1 MKKIGITLFT
11 FLFSALLCFSAS
23 AEETAVNPETNYPQS
38 IVVDNIL
45 FERGVDS
52 YWILEGDNEYYHY
65 SAPGNFYEVRDFFYD
80 EELSKNVT
88 ELVIPS
94 SIKGLPVTVINPE
107 SGWSGA
113 DEGYNADTET
123 IYEGITKIKLP
134 TTLKEISNYSFSQ
147 FPNVESLT
155 LPENVERIGEG
166 AFGDMTSLKEIN
178 IPKNVK
184 ELSKYTF
191 MNCISL
197 EKINFEGVIEGIGA
211 RCFESCK
218 ALKTIDLPETMTY
231 LNGGAFKY
239 SGLTSITV
247 PALTEEF
254 NMHESVFSG
263 CEDLETVVFLS
274 DENTTIWLG
283 QFYFANCTS
292 LKSVTFS
299 GQYESVKLKNSVF
312 RNCDDLRRIYFE
324 SLEGTV
330 SISNS
335 NTFKNCYMLEDIYYA
350 ASEKRW
356 KSFVK
361 EDSTEEKAFKNLTVH
376 YFYNHTHNFIKEGED
391 ATCTKG
397 ATHKYTCDCGL
408 KYTYK
413 VGKDTS
419 NHSYGSWKTVK
430 KPTIEKTGTKQ
441 KTCTRCGK
449 VKSKKIDKLIDIST
463 CKIKVK
469 NGVYSS
475 GKPVKVNVTL
485 QEKTAPYKELK
496 KGVHFNVT
504 YENNIN
510 VGTEAIAII
519 KGISKNG
526 YGGTKR
532 VKFSI
537 APSTP
542 ENIKAVNKSITS
554 TSVKLKWDKSPGATD
569 YKINIHDVNDT
580 EYENTIILST
590 KGTSLTVKNLKPNT
604 TYEITVTSY
613 AAINNKLLYKKI
625 GNIEDSIFV
634 TTKK

>member
-1 MKKIGITLFT
+1 MKKKIGIITFTL
-11 FLFSALLCFSAS
+11 LLSVLLCFSAS
-23 AEETAVNPETNYPQS
+23 AESTAESPKAEYPDS
-38 IVVDNIL
+38 IVVDNVL
-45 FERGVDS
+45 YERGTDV
-52 YWILEGDNEYYHY
+52 YWILEEGTSYEHY
-65 SAPGNFYEVRDFFYD
+65 EAPGNFYEVKDFFYN
-80 EELSKNVT
+80 EELSKNIT
-88 ELVIPS
+88 ELVIS
-94 SIKGLPVTVINPE
+94 SNINGLPVTVINT
-107 SGWSGA
+107 SNHDSS
-113 DEGYNADTET
+113 DEGFCALNET
-123 IYEGITKIKLP
+123 IYENITNIKLP
-134 TTLKEISNYSFSQ
+134 STIKEISSYSFCQ
-147 FPNVESLT
+147 FPNVEYLE
-155 LPENVERIGEG
+155 LPESVESIGEG
-166 AFGDMTSLKEIN
+166 AFGEMKSLKEIT
-178 IPKNVK
+178 IPEKVK
-184 ELSKYTF
+184 ELPKYAF
-191 MNCISL
+191 MNCVSL
-197 EKINFEGVIEGIGA
+197 EKVNFAGKIEGIGA

-218 ALKTIDLPETMTY
+218 ALKAIDLPETMTY
-231 LNGGAFKY
+231 INGGVFKY
-239 SGLTSITV
+239 SGLTSIRV
-247 PALTEEF
+247 PAITGNNYF
-254 NMHESVFSG
+254 HESVFSG
-263 CEDLETVVFLS
+263 CEDLEAVVFLS
-274 DENTTIWLG
+274 DENTDINLG

-299 GQYESVKLKNSVF
+299 GQYKSVKIKNSVF

-324 SLEGTV
+324 SLNGTISV
-330 SISNS
+330 SKTNA
-335 NTFKNCYMLEDIYYA
+335 FKNCYMLEDIYYA
-350 ASEKRW
+350 ASQKRW
-356 KSFVK
+356 KTFVK
-361 EDSTEEKAFKNLTVH
+361 EDSTEEKAFKNRTVH
-376 YFYNHTHNFIKEGED
+376 YLYNHTHSFAIEGEE

-441 KTCTRCGK
+441 KTCSRCGK
-449 VKSKKIDKLIDIST
+449 IKTKKIDKLIDIST

-469 NGVYSS
+469 NGVYSN
-475 GKPVKVNVTL
+475 GEPVKVNVTL

-590 KGTSLTVKNLKPNT
+590 EGTSLTVKNLKPNT

>member
-1 MKKIGITLFT
+1 MKKKIGIALFT
-11 FLFSALLCFSAS
+11 LLLSVILCFSVS
-23 AEETAVNPETNYPQS
+23 AENATESTKTDYPDS
-38 IVVDNIL
+38 IVVDNVL
-45 FERGVDS
+45 YERGLDI
-52 YWILEGDNEYYHY
+52 YWILEEGTSYEHY
-65 SAPGNFYEVRDFFYD
+65 EAPGNFYVVKDFFVD
-80 EELSKNVT
+80 EEVARTAT
-88 ELVIPS
+88 EL
-94 SIKGLPVTVINPE
+94 SIQSNINGLPVTVINTGNHN
-107 SGWSGA
+107 SS
-113 DEGYNADTET
+113 DEGFCALNET
-123 IYEGITKIKLP
+123 IYESITKIKLP
-134 TTLKEISNYSFSQ
+134 STIEEIYSYSFCQ
-147 FPNVESLT
+147 FPNVEYLE
-155 LPENVERIGEG
+155 LPESVESIGDG
-166 AFGDMTSLKEIN
+166 VFGEMKSLKEIT
-178 IPKNVK
+178 IPAKVK
-184 ELSKYTF
+184 VLPKYAF
-191 MNCISL
+191 MNCVSL
-197 EKINFEGVIEGIGA
+197 EKVNFAGTIEGIGA

-218 ALKTIDLPETMTY
+218 ALKTIDLPETMVY

-239 SGLTSITV
+239 SGLTSITI
-247 PALTEEF
+247 PALTEDF

-299 GQYESVKLKNSVF
+299 GQYKSVKLKNSVF
-312 RNCDDLRRIYFE
+312 RNCYDLRRIYFE
-324 SLEGTV
+324 SLNGTV
-330 SISNS
+330 SISNA

-356 KSFVK
+356 KTFVK
-361 EDSTEEKAFKNLTVH
+361 EDSIEEKVFKNKTINYL
-376 YFYNHTHNFIKEGED
+376 YNHTHAFTIEGEE

-413 VGKDTS
+413 IGKDTS

-449 VKSKKIDKLIDIST
+449 IKTKKIDKLIDIST
-463 CKIKVK
+463 CRIKVK
-469 NGVYSS
+469 NGVYSK
-475 GKPVKVNVTL
+475 GEPVKVNVTV
-485 QEKTAPYKELK
+485 QEKTSPYRELK
-496 KGVHFNVT
+496 KDVHFKVT
-504 YENNIN
+504 YENNVN
-510 VGTEAIAII
+510 VGTEAVAII

-554 TSVKLKWDKSPGATD
+554 TSVKLIWDKAPGATE

-590 KGTSLTVKNLKPNT
+590 KGTSLTVNNLKPDT

-613 AAINNKLLYKKI
+613 ATINNKLLYKKI